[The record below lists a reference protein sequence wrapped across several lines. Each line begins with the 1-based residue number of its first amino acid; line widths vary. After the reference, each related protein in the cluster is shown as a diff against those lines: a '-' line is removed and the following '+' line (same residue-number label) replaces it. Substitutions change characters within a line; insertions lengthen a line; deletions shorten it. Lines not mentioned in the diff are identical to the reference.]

1 MDNNI
6 KPSKTSLNNETFLN
20 KNSHHQPTF
29 LDEAPTFKHINDLKK
44 ILDSRVESFEI
55 DHISKIPN
63 HHEMKNVKEA
73 SKLVAEYIRDDKHI
87 MIAGDYD
94 ADGICASAIMLDF
107 FKYIGYK
114 NVSFSIPNR
123 FKHGYGF
130 SEALFLEELEKNPD
144 IALIIT
150 VDNGVSSFEAG
161 ELCASKNI
169 RFIITDHHTLHQ
181 DEDGNEL
188 IPPCDFLINPKQAAC
203 HFPYE
208 EVCGSLVAWYF
219 TRGIASS
226 LDIKLEAW
234 QRSSLV
240 FLVGVS
246 IISDVMP
253 LHALNHTIC
262 NYAIKSFHHQK
273 RPCLETFKK
282 GFYISKAD
290 STMFGFKLAPLLNSA
305 GRMDDGKVALKF
317 LLASDEKE
325 AYYYFKILKDLN
337 QKRKILQ
344 EEVFQEACETMVE
357 TSNLIMAVGKDWH
370 EGVIGIVAGR
380 LADKYKKP
388 AFVLTKSKIE
398 DYKGSGRS
406 FENVD
411 LIASVQKLSHLLNRF
426 GGHTG
431 AVGLALKFE
440 NIQPFIDG
448 FEPIYFENKPELSIT
463 GKISHTL
470 INMNTLR
477 LLDKYEPYGNSNAMP
492 IFYAELYVKSFILK
506 NKFIEFVLYKGD
518 IEFKAMMFGVE
529 QKPKELEVG
538 DILRFSFTLNQDSF
552 NENKVVLFINK
563 LF

>member
-1 MDNNI
+1 MSLKSNLN
-6 KPSKTSLNNETFLN
+6 PS
-20 KNSHHQPTF
+20 F
-29 LDEAPTFKHINDLKK
+29 LDEVPTLKHINDLKR
-44 ILDSRVESFEI
+44 ILDGRVEDFEI
-55 DHISKIPN
+55 NHISQIPS
-63 HHEMKNVKEA
+63 HLEMKNIKEA
-73 SKLVAEYIRDDKHI
+73 SKLVAEYIKQDKHI

-107 FKYIGYK
+107 FKYIGYE
-114 NVSFSIPNR
+114 NVSFTIPNR

-130 SEALFLEELEKNPD
+130 SEVLFLEELENNPD

-161 ELCASKNI
+161 KLCASKNI

-181 DEDGNEL
+181 DEDGKEL
-188 IPPCDFLINPKQAAC
+188 IPPCDFLINPKQETC
-203 HFPYE
+203 NFPYE

-226 LDIKLEAW
+226 LDIKLENW

-240 FLVGVS
+240 FLVGIS

-253 LHALNHTIC
+253 LNALNHTIC

-273 RPCLETFKK
+273 RPCLETFKR

-317 LLASDEKE
+317 LLARDEKE

-337 QKRKILQ
+337 QKRKVLQ
-344 EEVFQEACETMVE
+344 EEVFQEACETMIE
-357 TSNLIMAVGKDWH
+357 TPNLIMAVGKDWH

-440 NIQPFIDG
+440 NVQAFVESFQPV
-448 FEPIYFENKPELSIT
+448 YFENKTETSII
-463 GKISHTL
+463 GKISHNL

-477 LLDKYEPYGNSNAMP
+477 LLDKYEPYGNSNTMP
-492 IFYAELYVKSFILK
+492 TFYAELYIKSFIMK
-506 NKFIEFVLYKGD
+506 SKFIEFLLYKGD
-518 IEFKAMMFGVE
+518 LEFKAMMFGIE
-529 QKPKELEVG
+529 QKPRHFEIG

-552 NENKVVLFINK
+552 NENKVVLFINN